1 MLMISE
7 DRFTRRCRDCW
18 HTQTYSLPALK
29 KRVIYLDQLA
39 LSEMMKALNPQ
50 TKAHQKG
57 RTDPFWIAL
66 FEKLDAL
73 TKSQLVVCPDS
84 SAHGEESVLSPFNKA
99 LRRMYELFSHGV
111 SFHDPWTIERFQIHK
126 HMTAW
131 LAGTSGQLK
140 FEIQSAI
147 RGRDLHGWKDRII
160 VSAEIPWEQDWID
173 QLRANRDKQA
183 DDIAQVFARWQSEK
197 HRGFDDWYEEEVYAY
212 GSNHLRIYSAYY
224 QRLNEMFSG
233 KREPAVNDMHP
244 PHSVLL
250 INDILRVLRQSGL
263 TEEAIPPKMM
273 EYFSSP
279 SMKDVPFQ
287 KISSL
292 MWAAIARQAAHGG
305 RLKLPSR
312 GMGKDIT
319 TISTLLPYCD
329 AMFID
334 KECRNLL
341 SEEPLQSRINYGA
354 KLFSLSNRQE
364 FLDYLDDIKH
374 NASAE
379 HFDLVKGL
387 YGDDFDKPFTTLYTI
402 DDDK

>member
-1 MLMISE
+1 MISE
-7 DRFTRRCRDCW
+7 NRFTRRCRDCW

-84 SAHGEESVLSPFNKA
+84 SAHSEESILSPFNKA

-111 SFHDPWTIERFQIHK
+111 SFHDPWTIERFQLHK
-126 HMTAW
+126 HLTAW
-131 LAGTSGQLK
+131 LAGTSNQLT
-140 FEIQSAI
+140 FDTLSVI
-147 RGRDLHGWKDRII
+147 RGSGLHGWKDRII
-160 VSAEIPWEQDWID
+160 VSAEFPWEQDWID
-173 QLRANRDKQA
+173 QLRANRDKLA
-183 DDIAQVFARWQSEK
+183 DDIAQVFTRWQSEK
-197 HRGFDDWYEEEVYAY
+197 QKGFDDWYKEEVYSF
-212 GSNHLRIYSAYY
+212 GSNHLRAYSAYY
-224 QRLNEMFSG
+224 RRLDEVYSG
-233 KREPAVNDMHP
+233 KREPTENDIYP
-244 PHSVLL
+244 PQSVLL
-250 INDILRVLRQSGL
+250 INDILRVLRHAGI
-263 TEEAIPPKMM
+263 EEENISPKVM
-273 EYFSSP
+273 EYFSSQ
-279 SMKDVPFQ
+279 SMTELPFL
-287 KISSL
+287 KTSSL

-305 RLKLPSR
+305 RVKLPSR
-312 GMGKDIT
+312 GMSKDIT
-319 TISTLLPYCD
+319 TISTLMPYCD

-334 KECRNLL
+334 KECKNLL
-341 SEEPLQSRINYGA
+341 SEEPLQSRINYGT

-364 FLDYLDDIKH
+364 FLDYLDDIKN

-387 YGDDFDKPFTTLYTI
+387 YGDDFDKPFTTLYMI
-402 DDDK
+402 DDDQ